1 MLGYTC
7 NNIIHLEQIYRQR
20 SPFLVLNLK
29 LSDRGPISTLI
40 LGLYTLE
47 LWSMN
52 NILIFDF
59 DGVLADSLQPMLT
72 YAGQVCQELGYPCEP
87 TQADLEALERME
99 FSEFGRQLG
108 IPEAKIGAFVTRN
121 FELFSSREDSLR
133 ITPGMESVIQ
143 ALAERAILAIVT
155 GNSSKVVGKFLEK
168 YAIKDKFR
176 IVLSGEDE
184 GNRVEKILKVIS
196 LNSGANGEVYMIGD
210 AVSDIRA
217 AREAGIISIAIG
229 WGHQSI
235 KKLIT
240 ETPDFVIEQPEDLI
254 TLFSN

>member
-1 MLGYTC
+1 M
-7 NNIIHLEQIYRQR
+7 
-20 SPFLVLNLK
+20 
-29 LSDRGPISTLI
+29 I

-108 IPEAKIGAFVTRN
+108 IPEEKIGAFVTRN

-229 WGHQSI
+229 WGHQSME
-235 KKLIT
+235 KLIT

-254 TLFSN
+254 TLFSI

>member
-1 MLGYTC
+1 
-7 NNIIHLEQIYRQR
+7 
-20 SPFLVLNLK
+20 
-29 LSDRGPISTLI
+29 
-40 LGLYTLE
+40 
-47 LWSMN
+47 MN

-108 IPEAKIGAFVTRN
+108 IPEEKIGAFVTRN

-217 AREAGIISIAIG
+217 AREAGIFSIAID
-229 WGHQSI
+229 WGHQSME
-235 KKLIT
+235 KLIT
-240 ETPDFVIEQPEDLI
+240 ETPDFVIEQPEGLI

>member
-1 MLGYTC
+1 M
-7 NNIIHLEQIYRQR
+7 
-20 SPFLVLNLK
+20 
-29 LSDRGPISTLI
+29 I

-108 IPEAKIGAFVTRN
+108 IPEEKIGAFVTRN

-184 GNRVEKILKVIS
+184 GNRVEKILKVIL

-229 WGHQSI
+229 WGHQSME
-235 KKLIT
+235 KLIT
-240 ETPDFVIEQPEDLI
+240 ETPDFVIEQPEGLI